1 MQSNCNT
8 QLKIKGEI
16 QMANLTI
23 ENILTLTLEDAYKWY
38 EEYGLGFSIKD
49 GKISGFYKNV

>member
-1 MQSNCNT
+1 MVAGVAL
-8 QLKIKGEI
+8 LKRRKT
-16 QMANLTI
+16 MANLTI

-38 EEYGLGFSIKD
+38 EEYGLGFCIRD

>member
-1 MQSNCNT
+1 MVAGLTCRRRRKT
-8 QLKIKGEI
+8 
-16 QMANLTI
+16 MANLTI

-38 EEYGLGFSIKD
+38 EEFGLGFCIKD